1 MKKLIIVL
9 LCLLAVFAV
18 VSCNQDPKKTDQPAS
33 EGDSYY
39 RLTAT
44 RAAKRFSFKYAGGES
59 GINPEDGDTITFKYR
74 SSHPVTHFYLRN
86 EKASSTP
93 SFANKTSIDPY
104 IEAGEDG
111 WITFSFTYPEMED
124 TYPVSGFCLELA
136 NYTTGSHDEGL
147 GMFAEGDYL
156 DIMDL
161 YFNDELLTIE
171 PEKTINTGNH
181 GVWNNTNT
189 DQTLP
194 TLEVI
199 NL

>member
-18 VSCNQDPKKTDQPAS
+18 VSCNQETKNPEKPAA
-33 EGDSYY
+33 EGDFYY

-44 RAAKRFSFKYAGGES
+44 RDAKRFSFKYAGGAN
-59 GINPEDGDTITFKYR
+59 GINPDEGDTITFMYR

-86 EKASSTP
+86 ESASSTP
-93 SFANKTSIDPY
+93 SFANKTLIDPY